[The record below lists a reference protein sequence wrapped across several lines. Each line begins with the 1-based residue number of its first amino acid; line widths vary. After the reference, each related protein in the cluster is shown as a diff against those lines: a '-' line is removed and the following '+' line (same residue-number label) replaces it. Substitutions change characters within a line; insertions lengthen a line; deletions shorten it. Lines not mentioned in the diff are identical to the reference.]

1 MGKSVTRTVVALCA
15 LIALG
20 AVAGVAASRLDV
32 QITLSVLIVL
42 SALCMYNV
50 RRVLIFA
57 VVLVPLISLVRRL
70 VSGGRVDSDPLV
82 LVPLILVMS
91 VLLVR
96 FFHEHEK
103 QTRAN
108 WVNRLVIA
116 FAVAVAFTLV
126 LRTVTAIAPL
136 YAAGAIVVPLILIP
150 LVVDGRVPDV
160 WLTADR
166 VIPVLGI
173 LVGLYGVYQFF
184 FLPEW
189 DKSWM
194 IASDLNSIGAPNPL
208 EVRVFGASESPGPYA
223 LFVGLASV
231 VALAKATI
239 TPKLVA
245 RVLWFACAASL
256 TVPLIL
262 SGVRTALLAVAI
274 CAVVLALI
282 RGKGFG
288 RFLPII
294 LVVLVALV
302 LVRILNALD
311 GSSSILSAD
320 RYTEFDSDTDGSFQA
335 RLGIL
340 QYFFSPLK
348 YLVGNPSE
356 NRADSLVGDTIVQ
369 YGYIAGILITVL
381 CLLILLI
388 SLRNMGARRAET
400 ASLSSIFIVVSSVSG
415 NVFLSTFGIVIGL
428 AFAATAKAYFAS
440 RQTRTPIPAN
450 EDHPDKRQPDRS
462 GKYRKLSV
470 N

>member
-1 MGKSVTRTVVALCA
+1 MLA
-15 LIALG
+15 
-20 AVAGVAASRLDV
+20 
-32 QITLSVLIVL
+32 
-42 SALCMYNV
+42 
-50 RRVLIFA
+50 
-57 VVLVPLISLVRRL
+57 
-70 VSGGRVDSDPLV
+70 
-82 LVPLILVMS
+82 PLILVIA

-96 FFHEHEK
+96 AFHDREK

-116 FAVAVAFTLV
+116 FAVAVALTLAI
-126 LRTVTAIAPL
+126 RTVTAIAPL
-136 YAAGAIVVPLILIP
+136 YAAGAIVVPLLLIP
-150 LVVDGRVPDV
+150 LVMDGRVPDV

-166 VIPVLGI
+166 VIPILGI

-239 TPKLVA
+239 TSKLVA

-262 SGVRTALLAVAI
+262 SGVRTALIAVAI

-288 RFLPII
+288 RFVPVI
-294 LVVLVALV
+294 LVVLVGLV

-311 GSSSILSAD
+311 GSSTILSAD
-320 RYTEFDSDTDGSFQA
+320 RYTEFDSNTDDSFQA

-340 QYFFSPLK
+340 QYFFSPVK
-348 YLVGNPSE
+348 YLIGNPSGA
-356 NRADSLVGDTIVQ
+356 RADSLIGDTIMQ
-369 YGYIAGILITVL
+369 YGYIAGILITAL
-381 CLLILLI
+381 CLVMLFIALKNL
-388 SLRNMGARRAET
+388 GGRRAET
-400 ASLSSIFIVVSSVSG
+400 ASLSTVFIVVASVSG
-415 NVFLSTFGIVIGL
+415 NVFLATFGIIIGL
-428 AFAATAKAYFAS
+428 AFAATAKAYFSA
-440 RQTRTPIPAN
+440 RQARDKQPMG
-450 EDHPDKRQPDRS
+450 EDQAEQKHSSRS